1 MAGWRSD
8 GWTQVAETGQ
18 PYEAE
23 LMAGSLRASG
33 IEAKVVDQT
42 FRQEPLPT
50 VRSFAVVRVLVRED
64 EEEKAR
70 QLLARPADPPPD
82 AKKKKK
88 ERS

>member
-1 MAGWRSD
+1 MAVWRSE
-8 GWTQVAETGQ
+8 GWVQVAETGQ

-70 QLLARPADPPPD
+70 QLLAGPLALPPD
-82 AKKKKK
+82 A
-88 ERS
+88 EEGNEE